1 MVRILGNPIFLLL
14 AAVVISLGAYSY
26 EHWATQE
33 RQEDAV
39 SQFAKQVFHAPS
51 SFVAGNKDGDV
62 NVVVFS
68 DYNCPDC
75 KKGAPDIAK
84 LIANDPKLRLVIK
97 ELPVLGPDSENVAR
111 LALAA
116 EKQGKYL
123 ELHDAL
129 FNEPGRMT
137 RNRALRIA
145 KGLGLNRA
153 KLEKDSDDRSVSR
166 TLGDNKRL
174 ARRLAIKGVP
184 FYIVGDRVIASDS
197 PDLYA
202 ALTAGVAEIRKNGC
216 RGPCS

>member
-1 MVRILGNPIFLLL
+1 VVRILGNPIFLLL
-14 AAVVISLGAYSY
+14 AAVVIGLGAYSY
-26 EHWATQE
+26 EHWVRQAHQEATVGE
-33 RQEDAV
+33 
-39 SQFAKQVFHAPS
+39 FAKQVFHTPS

-75 KKGAPDIAK
+75 KKGAPEISK
-84 LIANDPKLRLVIK
+84 LIANDPKVRLVLK
-97 ELPVLGPDSENVAR
+97 ELPVLGPDSESVAR

-116 EKQGKYL
+116 KKQGKYL

-129 FNEPGRMT
+129 FKEQGKMT

-166 TLGDNKRL
+166 TLAENKRL
-174 ARRLAIKGVP
+174 ARRLGIKGVP
-184 FYIVGDRVIASDS
+184 FYLAGDRVIASDS

-216 RGPCS
+216 RGPC

>member
-1 MVRILGNPIFLLL
+1 VVRILGNPIFLLL
-14 AAVVISLGAYSY
+14 AAVVIGLGAYGY
-26 EHWATQE
+26 EHWARQTHQE
-33 RQEDAV
+33 ATIG
-39 SQFAKQVFHAPS
+39 QFANQVFHARS

-75 KKGAPDIAK
+75 KKGAPDIVK
-84 LIANDPKLRLVIK
+84 LIANDPKVRVVLK
-97 ELPVLGPDSENVAR
+97 ELPVLGPDSESVAR

-116 EKQGKYL
+116 NKQGKYL

-129 FNEPGRMT
+129 FSEPGRMT
-137 RNRALRIA
+137 RNRTLRIV

-166 TLGDNKRL
+166 TLVENKRL
-174 ARRLAIKGVP
+174 ARRLGIKGVP
-184 FYIVGDRVIASDS
+184 FYLVGDRVIDGDS

-202 ALTAGVAEIRKNGC
+202 ALTKGIADIRKDGC
-216 RGPCS
+216 RGPC

>member
-14 AAVVISLGAYSY
+14 AAVVIGLGAYSY
-26 EHWATQE
+26 EHWARQA
-33 RQEDAV
+33 RQEATV
-39 SQFAKQVFHAPS
+39 GEFAKQIFHAPS
-51 SFVAGNKDGDV
+51 SIVAGNKDGDV

-75 KKGAPDIAK
+75 KKGAPEISK
-84 LIANDPKLRLVIK
+84 LIANDPKVRLVLK
-97 ELPVLGPDSENVAR
+97 ELPVLGPDSESVAR

-116 EKQGKYL
+116 KKQGKYL

-129 FNEPGRMT
+129 FHEPGRMT

-166 TLGDNKRL
+166 TLAENKRL
-174 ARRLAIKGVP
+174 ARRLGIKGVP
-184 FYIVGDRVIASDS
+184 FYLAGDRVIDGDS

-202 ALTAGVAEIRKNGC
+202 ALTDGVAEIRKNGC
-216 RGPCS
+216 RGPC

>member
-1 MVRILGNPIFLLL
+1 VVRILGNPIFLLL
-14 AAVVISLGAYSY
+14 AAVAIGFGAYSY
-26 EHWATQE
+26 EHWARQA
-33 RQEDAV
+33 RQESSV
-39 SQFAKQVFHAPS
+39 GQFAKQVFHAPS

-75 KKGAPDIAK
+75 KKDAPDIAK
-84 LIANDPKLRLVIK
+84 LIANDPKVRLVIK
-97 ELPVLGPDSENVAR
+97 ELPLLGPESESVAR

-116 EKQGKYL
+116 KKQGKYL
-123 ELHDAL
+123 EMHDAL

-145 KGLGLNRA
+145 KGLGINRA
-153 KLEKDSDDRSVSR
+153 KLDKDSDARSVSS
-166 TLGDNKRL
+166 TLAENKRL
-174 ARRLAIKGVP
+174 ARRLGIKGVP
-184 FYIVGDRVIASDS
+184 FYLVGDHVIASDS

-202 ALTAGVAEIRKNGC
+202 ALRAGVAEIRKDGC